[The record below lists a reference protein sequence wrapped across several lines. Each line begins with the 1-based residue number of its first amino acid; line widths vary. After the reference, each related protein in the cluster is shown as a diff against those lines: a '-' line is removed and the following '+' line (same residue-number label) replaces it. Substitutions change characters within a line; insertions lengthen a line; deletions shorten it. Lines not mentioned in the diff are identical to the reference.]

1 MFCTRNL
8 PQERKDMDIKSTTL
22 LSGLFRSSPFKPV
35 QQHMRTVFSCI
46 CFIPPLMDA
55 LYRQDRDQID
65 ELGHKIIQ
73 LETEADTIK
82 QTFRFNMPNMLLLP
96 VGRDDLLSLMSD
108 QDRMADITEDIAK
121 TLLFRNMEVPDSLKE
136 ILDEL
141 LEGTME
147 ISVAAKDMIERLDE
161 LVQVGFRGREQEKVS
176 EMIAGVRRS
185 EHNIDNILFR
195 TKKTLFENEKDIDPV
210 SVMFWYQLI
219 DMLGS
224 ISDQAENVADRLL
237 LFISK

>member
-1 MFCTRNL
+1 MT
-8 PQERKDMDIKSTTL
+8 MDIKSTTP
-22 LSGLFRSSPFKPV
+22 LSSLFRSSPFKPV
-35 QQHMRTVFSCI
+35 QEHMRTVFSCI
-46 CFIPPLMDA
+46 CFLPPIMDA
-55 LYRQDRDQID
+55 LYRQDMDQI
-65 ELGHKIIQ
+65 EEFGHDIIQ
-73 LETEADTIK
+73 RETEADTIK
-82 QTFRFNMPNMLLLP
+82 HTFRLNMPNTLLLP
-96 VGRDDLLSLMSD
+96 VDREDLLRLISD

-121 TLLFRNMEVPDSLKE
+121 TLLFRSMEVPDSLKE

-147 ISVAAKDMIERLDE
+147 ISASAKDMIERLDE
-161 LVQVGFRGREQEKVS
+161 LVQVGFRGRQQEKVS

-185 EHNIDNILFR
+185 EHNIDSILFR
-195 TKKTLFENEKDIDPV
+195 AKRTLYENEEGMDPV

-219 DMLGS
+219 DLLGS

>member
-1 MFCTRNL
+1 
-8 PQERKDMDIKSTTL
+8 MDIKSTTP

-35 QQHMRTVFSCI
+35 QEHMRTVFSCI
-46 CFIPPLMDA
+46 CLIPPIMDA
-55 LYRQDRDQID
+55 LYRQDRNQID
-65 ELGHKIIQ
+65 EFGHNIIQ

-82 QTFRFNMPNMLLLP
+82 QTFRINMPNTLLLP
-96 VGRDDLLSLMSD
+96 VDREDLLSLFSD
-108 QDRMADITEDIAK
+108 QDRMADTAEDIAK
-121 TLLFRNMEVPDSLKE
+121 TLLFRNIEVPDSLRE

-147 ISVAAKDMIERLDE
+147 ISAAAKDMIEQLDE
-161 LVQVGFRGREQEKVS
+161 LVQVGFRGREQKKVS
-176 EMIAGVRRS
+176 KMIAGIRRS
-185 EHNIDNILFR
+185 EHNIDDILFR
-195 TKKTLFENEKDIDPV
+195 TKKTLFENEKGLDPV

-219 DMLGS
+219 DLLGS

>member
-1 MFCTRNL
+1 
-8 PQERKDMDIKSTTL
+8 
-22 LSGLFRSSPFKPV
+22 
-35 QQHMRTVFSCI
+35 
-46 CFIPPLMDA
+46 MDA
-55 LYRQDRDQID
+55 LYRQDREQID
-65 ELGHKIIQ
+65 EFGHEIIQ
-73 LETEADTIK
+73 LETEADEIK
-82 QTFRFNMPNMLLLP
+82 HTFCLNMPNTLLLP
-96 VGRDDLLSLMSD
+96 VDRKDLLSLMSD

-121 TLLFRNMEVPDSLKE
+121 TLLFRDMEVPDSLKA

-147 ISVAAKDMIERLDE
+147 ISVAAKDLIEQLDE
-161 LVQVGFRGREQEKVS
+161 LLQVGFRGREQKKVS

-185 EHNIDNILFR
+185 EHNIDDILFR
-195 TKKTLFENEKDIDPV
+195 TKKTLFENEKGMDPV

-219 DMLGS
+219 DLLGS

>member
-1 MFCTRNL
+1 
-8 PQERKDMDIKSTTL
+8 
-22 LSGLFRSSPFKPV
+22 
-35 QQHMRTVFSCI
+35 
-46 CFIPPLMDA
+46 MDA
-55 LYRQDRDQID
+55 LYRQDRDKID
-65 ELGHKIIQ
+65 EFGHNIIQ

-82 QTFRFNMPNMLLLP
+82 QTFRINMPNTLLLP
-96 VGRDDLLSLMSD
+96 VDREDLLSLISD

-121 TLLFRNMEVPDSLKE
+121 TLLFRNMEVPESLRE

-147 ISVAAKDMIERLDE
+147 ISAAAKDMIEQLDE
-161 LVQVGFRGREQEKVS
+161 LVQVGFRGREQKKVS

-185 EHNIDNILFR
+185 EHNIDSILFR
-195 TKKTLFENEKDIDPV
+195 TKKTLFENEKGMDPV

-219 DMLGS
+219 DLLGS

>member
-1 MFCTRNL
+1 
-8 PQERKDMDIKSTTL
+8 MDIKSTTP

-35 QQHMRTVFSCI
+35 QEHMRTVFSCI

-55 LYRQDRDQID
+55 LYRQDRGQID
-65 ELGHKIIQ
+65 EFGHKIIQ

-82 QTFRFNMPNMLLLP
+82 QTFRLNMPNTLLLP
-96 VGRDDLLSLMSD
+96 VDREDLLSLISD

-147 ISVAAKDMIERLDE
+147 ISAAAKDMIEQLDE
-161 LVQVGFRGREQEKVS
+161 LVQVGFRGREQKKVS
-176 EMIAGVRRS
+176 AMIAGVRRS
-185 EHNIDNILFR
+185 EHNIDSILFR
-195 TKKTLFENEKDIDPV
+195 TKRTLFENEKGLDPV

-219 DMLGS
+219 D
-224 ISDQAENVADRLL
+224 LL
-237 LFISK
+237 LAVVGDLLLSHTRALDQSLHFFCRELCGTLCGA

>member
-1 MFCTRNL
+1 M
-8 PQERKDMDIKSTTL
+8 EIKSTTP

-35 QQHMRTVFSCI
+35 QEHMRTVFSCI
-46 CFIPPLMDA
+46 CFLPPIMDA

-65 ELGHKIIQ
+65 EYGHKIIQ

-82 QTFRFNMPNMLLLP
+82 QAFRMNMPNTLLLP
-96 VGRDDLLSLMSD
+96 VDRDDLLSLMSD

-121 TLLFRNMEVPDSLKE
+121 TLLFRNMEVPDSLRE

-147 ISVAAKDMIERLDE
+147 ISAAAKDMIEQLDE
-161 LVQVGFRGREQEKVS
+161 LVQVGFRGREQQKVS

-185 EHNIDNILFR
+185 EHNIDSILFR
-195 TKKTLFENEKDIDPV
+195 TKRTLFENEKGMDPV

-219 DMLGS
+219 DLLGS
-224 ISDQAENVADRLL
+224 ISDQAENVGDRLL

>member
-1 MFCTRNL
+1 V
-8 PQERKDMDIKSTTL
+8 QE
-22 LSGLFRSSPFKPV
+22 
-35 QQHMRTVFSCI
+35 HMRTVFSCI

-55 LYRQDRDQID
+55 LYRQDRDQMD
-65 ELGHKIIQ
+65 EFGHKIIE

-82 QTFRFNMPNMLLLP
+82 QTFRLNMPYTLLLP
-96 VGRDDLLSLMSD
+96 VDREDLLSLMSD

-121 TLLFRNMEVPDSLKE
+121 TLLFRNMEVPDSLKD

-147 ISVAAKDMIERLDE
+147 ISVAAKDIVEQLDE
-161 LVQVGFRGREQEKVS
+161 LLQVGFRGREQKKVS

-185 EHNIDNILFR
+185 EHNIDDILFR
-195 TKKTLFENEKDIDPV
+195 TKKTLFENEKGLDPV

-219 DMLGS
+219 DLLGS

>member
-1 MFCTRNL
+1 
-8 PQERKDMDIKSTTL
+8 MDIKSTTP

-35 QQHMRTVFSCI
+35 QEHMRTVFSCI

-65 ELGHKIIQ
+65 EFGHKIIE

-82 QTFRFNMPNMLLLP
+82 QTFRLNMPNTLLLP
-96 VGRDDLLSLMSD
+96 VDREDLLSLMSD

-147 ISVAAKDMIERLDE
+147 ISVAAKDMIEQLDE
-161 LVQVGFRGREQEKVS
+161 LLQVGFRGREQKKVS
-176 EMIAGVRRS
+176 AMIAGVRRS
-185 EHNIDNILFR
+185 EHNIDSILFR
-195 TKKTLFENEKDIDPV
+195 TKKTLFENEKGLDPV

-219 DMLGS
+219 DLLGS

>member
-1 MFCTRNL
+1 
-8 PQERKDMDIKSTTL
+8 MDIKSTTP
-22 LSGLFRSSPFKPV
+22 LSSLFRSSPFKPV
-35 QQHMRTVFSCI
+35 QEHMQTVFSCI
-46 CFIPPLMDA
+46 CFLPPIMDA
-55 LYRQDRDQID
+55 LYRQDQAQID
-65 ELGHKIIQ
+65 EFGQTIIE
-73 LETEADTIK
+73 LETEADEIK
-82 QTFRFNMPNMLLLP
+82 QIFRFNLPNTLLLP
-96 VGRDDLLSLMSD
+96 VDREDLLRLVSD

-121 TLLFRNMEVPDSLKE
+121 ILLFRHMEVPDSLKE

-147 ISVAAKDMIERLDE
+147 VSAAAKDMIERLDE
-161 LVQVGFRGREQEKVS
+161 LVQVGFRGRQQEKVS

-185 EHNIDNILFR
+185 EHNIDSILFR
-195 TKKTLFENEKDIDPV
+195 TKRALFESEKGMDPV

-219 DMLGS
+219 DLLGS

>member
-1 MFCTRNL
+1 
-8 PQERKDMDIKSTTL
+8 MDIKSTSP

-35 QQHMRTVFSCI
+35 QEHMRKVFSCI
-46 CFIPPLMDA
+46 CFLPAIMDA

-65 ELGHKIIQ
+65 EFGHNIIQ

-82 QTFRFNMPNMLLLP
+82 QTFRLNMPNTLLLP
-96 VGRDDLLSLMSD
+96 VGREDLLSLISD
-108 QDRMADITEDIAK
+108 QDRMADTTEDIAK
-121 TLLFRNMEVPDSLKE
+121 ILLFRDMEVPDSLRE

-147 ISVAAKDMIERLDE
+147 ISASTRDMIERLDE
-161 LVQVGFRGREQEKVS
+161 LVQVGFRGREQKKVS
-176 EMIAGVRRS
+176 KMIVGVRRS
-185 EHNIDNILFR
+185 EHNIDSILYR
-195 TKKTLFENEKDIDPV
+195 AQKTLFENEKSMDPV
-210 SVMFWYQLI
+210 SVVFWYQLI
-219 DMLGS
+219 DLFGS

>member
-1 MFCTRNL
+1 
-8 PQERKDMDIKSTTL
+8 MDIKSTTP
-22 LSGLFRSSPFKPV
+22 LSSLFRSSPFKPV
-35 QQHMRTVFSCI
+35 QEHMRTVFSCI
-46 CFIPPLMDA
+46 CFLPPIMDA
-55 LYRQDRDQID
+55 LYRQDMDQI
-65 ELGHKIIQ
+65 EEFGHDIIQ
-73 LETEADTIK
+73 RETEADTIK
-82 QTFRFNMPNMLLLP
+82 HTFRLNMPNTLLLP
-96 VGRDDLLSLMSD
+96 VDREDLLRLISD

-121 TLLFRNMEVPDSLKE
+121 TLLFRSMEVPDSLKE

-147 ISVAAKDMIERLDE
+147 ISASAKDMIERLDE
-161 LVQVGFRGREQEKVS
+161 LVQVGFRGRQQEKVS

-185 EHNIDNILFR
+185 EHNIDSILFR
-195 TKKTLFENEKDIDPV
+195 AKRTLYENEKGMDPV

-219 DMLGS
+219 DLLGS

>member
-1 MFCTRNL
+1 
-8 PQERKDMDIKSTTL
+8 MDIKSTTPF
-22 LSGLFRSSPFKPV
+22 SGLFRSSPFKPV
-35 QQHMRTVFSCI
+35 QEHMRTVFSCI

-55 LYRQDRDQID
+55 LYRQDRDQMD
-65 ELGHKIIQ
+65 EFGHKIIE

-82 QTFRFNMPNMLLLP
+82 QTFRLNMPYTLLLP
-96 VGRDDLLSLMSD
+96 VDREDLLSLMSD

-121 TLLFRNMEVPDSLKE
+121 TLLFRNMEVPDSLKD

-147 ISVAAKDMIERLDE
+147 ISVAAKDIVEQLDE
-161 LVQVGFRGREQEKVS
+161 LLQVGFRGREQKKVS

-185 EHNIDNILFR
+185 EHNIDDILFR
-195 TKKTLFENEKDIDPV
+195 TKKTLFENEKGLDPV

-219 DMLGS
+219 DLLGS

>member
-1 MFCTRNL
+1 
-8 PQERKDMDIKSTTL
+8 MDIKSTTP

-35 QQHMRTVFSCI
+35 QEHMRTVFSCI
-46 CFIPPLMDA
+46 CFIPPIMDA

-65 ELGHKIIQ
+65 EFGHNIIQ

-82 QTFRFNMPNMLLLP
+82 QTFRMNMPNTLLLP
-96 VGRDDLLSLMSD
+96 VDREDLLSLISD

-121 TLLFRNMEVPDSLKE
+121 ILLFRNMEVPDSLRE

-147 ISVAAKDMIERLDE
+147 ISAATKDMIEQLDE
-161 LVQVGFRGREQEKVS
+161 LVQVGFRGREQKKVS

-185 EHNIDNILFR
+185 EHNIDSILFR
-195 TKKTLFENEKDIDPV
+195 TKKTLFENEKGMDPI
-210 SVMFWYQLI
+210 SVIFWYQLI
-219 DMLGS
+219 DLLGS
-224 ISDQAENVADRLL
+224 ISDQAENVGDRLL

>member
-1 MFCTRNL
+1 
-8 PQERKDMDIKSTTL
+8 MDIKSTTP

-35 QQHMRTVFSCI
+35 QEHMRTVFSCI
-46 CFIPPLMDA
+46 CFIPPIMDA

-65 ELGHKIIQ
+65 EFGHNIIQ

-82 QTFRFNMPNMLLLP
+82 QAFRMNMPNTLLLP
-96 VGRDDLLSLMSD
+96 VDRDDLLSLISD

-121 TLLFRNMEVPDSLKE
+121 TLLFRNMEVPDSLRE

-147 ISVAAKDMIERLDE
+147 ISAAAKDMIEQLDE
-161 LVQVGFRGREQEKVS
+161 LVQVGFRGREQKKVS

-185 EHNIDNILFR
+185 EHNIDSILFR
-195 TKKTLFENEKDIDPV
+195 TKRTLFENEKGMDPV

-219 DMLGS
+219 DLLGS